1 MRLLRTLRGWL
12 PQYRENL
19 SLAVPVMLSQV
30 GQVVVQLFDN
40 AMVGRLGALPLAA
53 VSFGG
58 AVFVIFLFW
67 GTGLSMGLTPLVGE
81 MYARRDYRSSAR
93 LLQNALT
100 LYGGVGIVLFA
111 ILWVLGDF
119 LGSMGQ
125 SPEVAELARPYYG
138 YLAWSVV
145 PFMLFAAFKQFLE
158 GIGNT
163 ITGMVVVLTAN
174 GVNILFN
181 YLLIYGHWGFP
192 EMGAAGA
199 GLATLISR
207 ICMPLF
213 TLGYFLSVPSLRRYF
228 LFFAWIAQGW
238 RTTRRLLAV
247 GLPISMQMV
256 LEVSAFALTLIMM
269 GWIGTVPLAAHQ
281 VVLSLSNIVYMVVVG
296 ISAATTIMVSHRYG
310 AGDYRGMRRAAL
322 ASWHLGI
329 VANLLTMACFVAFRR
344 FLPELFTSDRAVIGV
359 AAQLFLMAAL
369 YQIPDGRP
377 RCTTRN
383 AGCAHHDVLRFCFV
397 YRHQPAGRLL
407 LCFYTGVGC
416 TRALGRLH
424 RRALYRGL
432 PADPPLPAAVPATDI
447 GLISGYRLFPDRIST
462 GN

>member
-1 MRLLRTLRGWL
+1 MPGFFRMRLLRTLRGWL

-238 RTTRRLLAV
+238 RTTRRLFAV

-369 YQIPDGRP
+369 YQIPDGLQ
-377 RCTTRN
+377 TI
-383 AGCAHHDVLRFCFV
+383 ALGVLRGMQDVRITMYYAFVSYIVINLPVGYFCAFILGWGAPGLWV
-397 YRHQPAGRLL
+397 GFIVGLCTAAFLLIRRYRR
-407 LCFYTGVGC
+407 
-416 TRALGRLH
+416 
-424 RRALYRGL
+424 LYR
-432 PADPPLPAAVPATDI
+432 
-447 GLISGYRLFPDRIST
+447 RLTLD
-462 GN
+462 